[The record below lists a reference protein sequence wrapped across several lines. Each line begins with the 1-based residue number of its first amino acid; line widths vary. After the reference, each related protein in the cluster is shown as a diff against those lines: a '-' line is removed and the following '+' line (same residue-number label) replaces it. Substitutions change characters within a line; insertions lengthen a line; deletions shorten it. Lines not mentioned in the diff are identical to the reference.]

1 MFDRLK
7 KLFKK
12 EQQQKEEPE
21 QSMQEYIDET
31 TSCLSYCVDDDGELY
46 IDVNLKDLEPHTIS
60 NLSKLLISLSSLEL
74 YIETIETIKRGLT
87 DQGHPD
93 LFILLAEEVANYSK
107 ENNKKESDEDEPC
120 IKPSDML

>member
-12 EQQQKEEPE
+12 EQQQETPE

-46 IDVNLKDLEPHTIS
+46 IDVNLKDLEPRTIS
-60 NLSKLLISLSSLEL
+60 NLAKLLISLSSLEL
-74 YIETIETIKRGLT
+74 YVETIETIKRGLIN
-87 DQGHPD
+87 QGEPD
-93 LFILLAEEVANYSK
+93 LFVLLAEEVAEYAN
-107 ENNKKESDEDEPC
+107 ENKKEESNEDEPC